1 MNDLDEIGKYIKTHN
16 LARLDQEE
24 IENINIPII
33 NSKEIESLI

>member
-16 LARLDQEE
+16 LERLDQEE

-33 NSKEIESLI
+33 NSKEIELLI